1 MSKPDDEMPPED
13 PVQPENAAQEE
24 AGPEETTAEPDK
36 VDGETDET
44 SPDTPEQIIADL
56 KDRLLRTM
64 ADMENLRNRSRREQ
78 EDALKYANTNF
89 ARDLLNVGDN
99 LRRALE
105 SVPDDAGQESE
116 ALKTLREGIELT
128 DRELQSVFERHGISE
143 IDPVGEKFD
152 HNAHQAMFKV
162 PGSGSPPGT
171 VVQVMQVGYM
181 LRDRLL
187 RPAMVGVAAAAEEG
201 GDKSS
206 DGGGD
211 EKPGPQGVDTTV

>member
-1 MSKPDDEMPPED
+1 MSKPDDETPPED
-13 PVQPENAAQEE
+13 PVQKE
-24 AGPEETTAEPDK
+24 AGPEETPADPDK
-36 VDGETDET
+36 VAAEADGT

-105 SVPDDAGQESE
+105 SVPDDVEQESE
-116 ALKTLREGIELT
+116 ALKTLKEGIEMT
-128 DRELQSVFERHGISE
+128 GRELQSVFERHGISE
-143 IDPVGEKFD
+143 INPVGEKFD

-187 RPAMVGVAAAAEEG
+187 RPAMVGVAAANDESNG
-201 GDKSS
+201 NDS
-206 DGGGD
+206 GGGG
-211 EKPGPQGVDTTV
+211 EGKPGPQGVDTTA